1 MSARYI
7 VETDKG
13 VRVAPPEG
21 AKLLAHPAA
30 LKVQKA
36 LKQESGSEYGYRI
49 KRVS

>member
-13 VRVAPPEG
+13 VRVAPDEG
-21 AKLLAHPAA
+21 QKLLGHPAA
-30 LKVQKA
+30 LKIQKR
-36 LKQESGSEYGYRI
+36 LKQESGSELGYRI